1 MEALIARF
9 VRGIRTL
16 PRSLRV
22 LIGRLLRDGEPVTH
36 TPMRLMESL
45 APRSSSEF
53 RARQLLLRV
62 LSPAQRR
69 EFERYGYFT
78 VHAAGWGR
86 FHVMPRTT
94 FNVVDAQTGICYCAG
109 PEGVVPLSDMMLA
122 QKLVLEH
129 DPARFFGVARS
140 RSEQRPEHQ
149 Q

>member
-1 MEALIARF
+1 MEAFIARF

-16 PRSLRV
+16 PRSLGV
-22 LIGRLLRDGEPVTH
+22 LIWRLLRDDGPGAH

-62 LSPAQRR
+62 LNPAQRK

-78 VHAAGWGR
+78 VHASGWGR

-94 FNVVDAQTGICYCAG
+94 FNVVDTQTGICYCAG

-140 RSEQRPEHQ
+140 RSEQQQEHHQ
-149 Q
+149 